1 MQNVS
6 LFSIRQEIEV
16 LIPKINLLL
25 IYMSQQKEEQYRH
38 IKEAFNNRVSSSV
51 ELISADN
58 LLATLGQT
66 YRYDQL
72 CKVQTLIEEIYDI
85 ICRIDDFPNSISQ
98 IVSEDN

>member
-16 LIPKINLLL
+16 LIPKVNLLL
-25 IYMSQQKEEQYRH
+25 IYISQQKEEQYKH
-38 IKEAFNNRVSSSV
+38 LKEAFDNRGNAAVDLV
-51 ELISADN
+51 SADN

-72 CKVQTLIEEIYDI
+72 RKVQLLIEELYDT
-85 ICRIDDFPNSISQ
+85 ICRIDDFPSTISQ
-98 IVSEDN
+98 IVSAE

>member
-6 LFSIRQEIEV
+6 LFSIRQDIEV
-16 LIPKINLLL
+16 LIPKVNFLL
-25 IYMSQQKEEQYRH
+25 IYISQQKEEQYKH
-38 IKEAFNNRVSSSV
+38 LKEAFDNRGNSSV
-51 ELISADN
+51 DLISADN

-72 CKVQTLIEEIYDI
+72 RKVQILVEELYDT

-98 IVSEDN
+98 IVSAD